1 MEDLP
6 YDKTSKESIYNYAL
20 NLINKTFR
28 DIIKNENMLKEDEEY
43 YGAYNGKGKLGNLVE
58 EKYFFYKPNNK
69 SEADFPGAGLELKV
83 TPIVKN
89 GKGQLRA
96 KERLVL
102 GMIDYEKD
110 WQEPD
115 FIQSHIYKK
124 CALMLLINYLYEPS
138 KERLDYIIKFVTL
151 FELPKEDLEIIKNDY
166 KIIIDKIKARK
177 SSRII
182 RRWYKLSR
190 CLY

>member
-1 MEDLP
+1 MEAFP

-43 YGAYNGKGKLGNLVE
+43 YGSYNGKGKLGNLVE

-69 SEADFPGAGLELKV
+69 SEADFPEAGLELKI
-83 TPIVKN
+83 TPIIKN
-89 GKGQLRA
+89 NKGQLRA

-110 WQEPD
+110 WEESD

-124 CALMLLINYLYEPS
+124 CAWMLLINYLYEPT

-151 FELPKEDLEIIKNDY
+151 FKIPDEDLEIIKNDY

-182 RRWYKLSR
+182 RR
-190 CLY
+190 